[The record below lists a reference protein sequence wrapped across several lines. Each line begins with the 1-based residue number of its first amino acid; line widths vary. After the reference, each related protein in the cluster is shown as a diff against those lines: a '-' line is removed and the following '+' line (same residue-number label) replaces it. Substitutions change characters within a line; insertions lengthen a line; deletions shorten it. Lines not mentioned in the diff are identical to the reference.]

1 MPIYQAQ
8 VTGTSNSVAGTEDT
22 FVEVSFAASSAG
34 RIRRV
39 LVSVETASQDTRSI
53 VLFKRVSAA
62 GATGAAY
69 TPTKADAQM
78 RTPASTTN
86 IKNGATAF
94 TVGTLVDTPRRVN
107 INGRAIYEWV
117 PRNAQEEIVVVGGNR
132 FALTI
137 TCSAASVIH
146 GVTVEWE
153 E

>member
-8 VTGTSNSVAGTEDT
+8 VTATSNATAGTEDS
-22 FVEVSFAASSAG
+22 FAEISFAAASAG

-39 LVSVETASQDTRSI
+39 LVSVETASQDSRSI
-53 VLFKRVSAA
+53 VLFKRTSAA
-62 GATGAAY
+62 GATGVAY
-69 TPTKADAQM
+69 TATKADAQM
-78 RTPASTTN
+78 RANASAVTV
-86 IKNGATAF
+86 KNGATAF

-107 INGRAIYEWV
+107 VNGRAIYEWV

-132 FALTI
+132 FAVGI
-137 TCSAASVIH
+137 ACSAASVTH

>member
-1 MPIYQAQ
+1 MTDFHCASI
-8 VTGTSNSVAGTEDT
+8 TTSSRASLDAAG
-22 FVEVSFAASSAG
+22 SADVG
-34 RIRRV
+34 R
-39 LVSVETASQDTRSI
+39 AG
-53 VLFKRVSAA
+53 AA

>member
-8 VTGTSNSVAGTEDT
+8 VTATSNAAAGTEDA
-22 FVEVSFAASSAG
+22 FVEIAMLAASAG

-62 GATGAAY
+62 GATGVAY
-69 TPTKADAQM
+69 TATKADAQM
-78 RTPASTTN
+78 RANVSTATV
-86 IKNGATAF
+86 KNGATAF

-117 PRNAQEEIVVVGGNR
+117 PRNAQEEIVVIGGNR
-132 FALTI
+132 FVVGIA
-137 TCSAASVIH
+137 CSAVSVVH